1 MGLRL
6 GVRVRVKGRAWA
18 RVRVS
23 GQGQWSVGRVG
34 VRDSSQHSGPRPKAP
49 GLRPTVR
56 MASAIVGSSLLALA
70 WSRTLTR

>member
-49 GLRPTVR
+49 GLRPQ
-56 MASAIVGSSLLALA
+56 A
-70 WSRTLTR
+70 